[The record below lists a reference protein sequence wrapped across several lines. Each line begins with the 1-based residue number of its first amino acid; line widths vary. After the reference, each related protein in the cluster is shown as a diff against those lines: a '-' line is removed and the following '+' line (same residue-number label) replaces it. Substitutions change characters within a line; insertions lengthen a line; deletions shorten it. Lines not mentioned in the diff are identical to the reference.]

1 MSPIPH
7 IGDYREKKKK
17 SYSEWYLLAGMVGVA
32 IFLFFLLAFKVAVL
46 VVKFAID
53 NLIYFGIG
61 VLVLIYLIKKIKK
74 RKRKKEI
81 KYEDSYR

>member
-1 MSPIPH
+1 MPIPH
-7 IGDYREKKKK
+7 IGEYREKKKK
-17 SYSEWYLLAGMVGVA
+17 SYSEWYLLAGIVGVA
-32 IFLFFLLAFKVAVL
+32 IFLFFLLAFKVVVL

-61 VLVLIYLIKKIKK
+61 VLVLLYLIKKIRK

-81 KYEDSYR
+81 RYEDSYR